1 MKKCSIFV
9 LTIILALSLCACGR
23 NNDATVPSTN
33 NITPST
39 NMNILPDTMPTLE
52 TNIPDPNVDTQMP
65 GYTDGTGVMDDFTKN
80 STN

>member
-9 LTIILALSLCACGR
+9 LTLILALSLCACGR
-23 NNDATVPSTN
+23 NNDTTTTSTGSV
-33 NITPST
+33 TPST
-39 NMNILPDTMPTLE
+39 DMNILPDTMPTLE

-65 GYTDGTGVMDDFTKN
+65 GYTDGTGPMDNATAG